1 MNENHVDYGM
11 TNWLGFLAVAIGGVI
26 AVGVPWVVLT
36 NASNAGMNAITI
48 TVLSIMGVFGGV
60 SLAVVA
66 AIRARCALLRGCR
79 ARGIGSC
86 AAGKPLLGSA

>member
-11 TNWLGFLAVAIGGVI
+11 TKWLGFLAVAIGGVI

-48 TVLSIMGVFGGV
+48 TVLSILGVFGGV
-60 SLAVVA
+60 SLAVTA
-66 AIRARCALLRGCR
+66 ALFSIVIPAWIKGHEHGARCCEGVEH
-79 ARGIGSC
+79 
-86 AAGKPLLGSA
+86 AG